1 MNYEKSVKER
11 IGNGENPDDIKH
23 DIINLSIVK
32 DDKKEV
38 DRLCKL
44 VDQAAKSKKK

>member
-1 MNYEKSVKER
+1 MNYEKSIKER

-23 DIINLSIVK
+23 DIINLSAVK

-38 DRLCKL
+38 DRLCKV
-44 VDQAAKSKKK
+44 VDASAKKKK

>member
-1 MNYEKSVKER
+1 MSYEKSIKER
-11 IGNGENPDDIKH
+11 LGNGENPNDIKR

-44 VDQAAKSKKK
+44 VDASAKKKK